1 MIIGTAGHID
11 HGKTALVRALT
22 GVDTDR
28 LPEEKRRG
36 ITIALGFAPL
46 ELPDVGTVG
55 VVDVPGHEA
64 FVRTMLAGA
73 TGIDCALFV
82 IAADEGVMPQTREHM
97 EILRLL
103 NVPRAVV
110 ALTKADLADDDLR
123 ALVTLE
129 IGELLRE
136 SALAG
141 APIITVSATTGEG
154 IDALR
159 AALVDALRG
168 APIRDAEEAW
178 RLPVDR
184 VFAVAGA
191 GTVVTGT
198 AWSGAVAIGE
208 TVRIMPGERTA
219 RVRGLESHGQATE
232 RSAPGARLAVALAGV
247 DRSEI
252 HPGSVLVSERD
263 PWHSTSVLRA
273 DLALVPGAAPIG
285 VRSRLRFHVGTAE
298 CGARIVVAGGTL
310 TPGRSAPARIV
321 LDAPLVVRAGD
332 RFVFRGGSPHTTL
345 GGGVV
350 TDPLPISPRARPWP
364 TTQAEPRERLHWM
377 LAEAGAAGV
386 EVAPLS
392 LRLGLR
398 PSEVEKLLKS
408 TKGTARVGD
417 RVVDSAVLDAM
428 RAQLLAQIART
439 HQEAPLAPGL
449 DLQTAR
455 TALTPSATLA
465 DEVIRRAER
474 AGLLEVVRSALRI
487 PGWDPA
493 AAGGAG
499 DRRANLLA
507 VLESAGAEPPSVAEL
522 QQAHGQEVP
531 ALLKLLEKDG
541 TAIPIALDRWFATTA
556 VRALLARLRNGTSP
570 STRYAPSELRER
582 LGVSRKYLIPF
593 LEWCDRRGISRRSE
607 HGRTFPSVPE
617 NP

>member
-11 HGKTALVRALT
+11 HGKTSLVRALT

-46 ELPDVGTVG
+46 ELPGSGTVG

-73 TGIDCALFV
+73 SGIDCALIV
-82 IAADEGVMPQTREHM
+82 IAADEGVMPQTREHV

-103 NVPRAVV
+103 HVPRAVV
-110 ALTKADLADDDLR
+110 ALTKADLADADLR
-123 ALVTLE
+123 ALVQMDVE
-129 IGELLRE
+129 ELLRD

-141 APIITVSATTGEG
+141 APIIAVSAITGEG
-154 IDALR
+154 LDALR
-159 AALVDALRG
+159 AALVDALRN
-168 APIRDAEEAW
+168 APSRDADDVW

-184 VFAVAGA
+184 VFSVAGA

-198 AWSGAVAIGE
+198 AWSGAVAIGD
-208 TVRIMPGERTA
+208 TVRVMPGDRTA
-219 RVRGLESHGQATE
+219 RVRGLESHGHGAE
-232 RSAPGARLAVALAGV
+232 RSSPGARLAVALVGI
-247 DRSEI
+247 DRDEI
-252 HPGSVLVSERD
+252 RPGSVLVSERD
-263 PWHSTSVLRA
+263 PWHPTSVLRA

-285 VRSRLRFHVGTAE
+285 VRSRLRFHLGTAE
-298 CGARIVVAGGTL
+298 CGARIVVTGGTL
-310 TPGRSAPARIV
+310 TAGRTEAARIV
-321 LDAPLVVRAGD
+321 LDDPLVVRAGD
-332 RFVFRGGSPHTTL
+332 RFVLRGGSPHTTI

-350 TDPLPISPRARPWP
+350 TDPLPITPRARPWP
-364 TTQAEPRERLHWM
+364 STSAEPRERLQWM
-377 LAEAGAAGV
+377 LAEAGAAGID
-386 EVAPLS
+386 VAPLS

-398 PSEVEKLLKS
+398 PSEVEKLLKT
-408 TKGTARVGD
+408 TKGTARVAD
-417 RVVDSAVLDAM
+417 RLVESAVLDAM
-428 RAQLLAQIART
+428 RTQLLAHITRT

-455 TALTPSATLA
+455 TALTPSAALA

-474 AGLLEVVRSALRI
+474 AGLLEVVGSALRI

-507 VLESAGAEPPSVAEL
+507 TLDAAGAEPPSVAEL
-522 QQAHGQEVP
+522 QAAQGQDVP
-531 ALLKLLEKDG
+531 ALLKLLEKEG
-541 TAIPIALDRWFATTA
+541 TAIPVALDRWFATSA
-556 VRALLARLRNGTSP
+556 VRALLKKLRDGTAP
-570 STRYAPSELRER
+570 TTRYSPSELREL
-582 LGVSRKYLIPF
+582 LGVTRKYLIPF
-593 LEWCDRRGISRRSE
+593 LEWCDRRGISRRTDD
-607 HGRTFPSVPE
+607 GRTFPSVPE

>member
-11 HGKTALVRALT
+11 HGKTSLVRALT

-46 ELPDVGTVG
+46 ELPGIGTVG

-73 TGIDCALFV
+73 TGIDCALIV
-82 IAADEGVMPQTREHM
+82 IAADEGVMPQTREHV

-103 NVPRAVV
+103 KVPRAVV
-110 ALTKADLADDDLR
+110 ALTKADLADDELR
-123 ALVTLE
+123 TLVTMDVE
-129 IGELLRE
+129 ELLRE
-136 SALAG
+136 TALAG

-154 IDALR
+154 LDALR
-159 AALVDALRG
+159 AALVDALRD
-168 APIRDAEEAW
+168 APSRDADDVW

-184 VFAVAGA
+184 VFSVAGA

-198 AWSGAVAIGE
+198 AWSGSIAAGD
-208 TVRIMPGERTA
+208 TVRLVPGDRTA
-219 RVRGLESHGQATE
+219 RIRGLESHGNPTE
-232 RSAPGARLAVALAGV
+232 RSTPGARLAVALVGI
-247 DRSEI
+247 DREAI
-252 HPGSVLVSERD
+252 HPGSVLVSARD
-263 PWHSTSVLRA
+263 PWHSTNVLRA
-273 DLALVPGAAPIG
+273 DLALVPEAAPVG
-285 VRSRLRFHVGTAE
+285 VRSRLRFHLGTAE
-298 CGARIVVAGGTL
+298 CGARIVVTGGTL
-310 TPGRSAPARIV
+310 NPGRTVAARIV

-332 RFVFRGGSPHTTL
+332 RFVLRGGSPHTTI
-345 GGGVV
+345 GGGLV
-350 TDPLPISPRARPWP
+350 TDPLPITPRARPWP
-364 TTQAEPRERLHWM
+364 STDAEPRERLQWM
-377 LAEAGAAGV
+377 LAEASAAGI
-386 EVAPLS
+386 EIAPLS

-398 PSEVEKLLKS
+398 PSEVEKLLKT

-417 RVVDSAVLDAM
+417 RLVESAVLDAM
-428 RAQLLAQIART
+428 RTQLLAHIARA
-439 HQEAPLAPGL
+439 HEEAPLAPGL

-455 TALTPSATLA
+455 AALTPSAALA

-474 AGLLEVVRSALRI
+474 AGVLELVGSALRL

-507 VLESAGAEPPSVAEL
+507 TLEAAGAEPPSVAEL
-522 QQAHGQEVP
+522 QAAQGQDVP

-541 TAIPIALDRWFATTA
+541 SAMPIALDRWFATSA
-556 VRALLARLRNGTSP
+556 VRALLERLRNGTSP
-570 STRYAPSELRER
+570 AQRYSPSELREL
-582 LGVSRKYLIPF
+582 LGISRKYLIPF
-593 LEWCDRRGISRRSE
+593 LEWCDRRGISRRAE
-607 HGRTFPSVPE
+607 DGRSFPTVPE